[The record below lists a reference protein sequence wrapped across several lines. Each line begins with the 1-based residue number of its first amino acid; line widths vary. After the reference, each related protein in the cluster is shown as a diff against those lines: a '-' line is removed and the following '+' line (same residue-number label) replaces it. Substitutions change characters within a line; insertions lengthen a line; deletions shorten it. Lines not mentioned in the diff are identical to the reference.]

1 MEDEIAEL
9 RAQAII
15 RQMTI
20 TMLTKYFLDLVTAF
34 AVTDKRA
41 AHVAINTVAQE
52 VSRGLFQ
59 LRSELVKGAGADHIL
74 VPVASNLREIVD
86 LAREMHERTTMSD

>member
-9 RAQAII
+9 RAQAMI
-15 RQMTI
+15 RQMTV
-20 TMLTKYFLDLVTAF
+20 TMLTKYFLDLAAAF
-34 AVTDKRA
+34 AATDKRA
-41 AHVAINTVAQE
+41 AHQAINAVAQD

-74 VPVASNLREIVD
+74 VPVASNLRETVN
-86 LAREMHERTTMSD
+86 LARETIERATR